1 MWVDGAHPELR
12 TDEQRPL
19 AHAPDPARVVC
30 DFWGQADAVVAH
42 GQNDAAIVVRLE
54 GDHDLASL
62 RVAHDVGEALLGDAV
77 DDQLLLGGEREV
89 AGEPS
94 LDLEPRP
101 LGDRRAKGQQRALE
115 PELVERLGAESAGDQ
130 PDLFRRLTRSFAEP
144 DDVFADFLGSAPRE
158 RLATQDQ
165 PRQELADLVVQLPRD
180 APPLGFLGGQSAAPA
195 VAPLALEAVEH
206 RIECFSQR
214 DDLLVAGGGV
224 DPLSRGERVDLVH
237 DVGQGLQRRQC
248 SSEEGVEEHQRHGE
262 AAQDHRQLRERR
274 RHRHRDRRQHQPGDG
289 EADHRHVGEEQPAE
303 QGRTA
308 RTTHA
313 TRLTLG
319 DGWCGAVDGR
329 SRLSESLQA
338 YADVFRNPQLRRIEL
353 ALVGS
358 ITGDWAYAIALSVF
372 AYEHGGT
379 AAVGLVA
386 LLRFW
391 PSAAAAPFLSILG
404 DRYRRERVMVTCDLL
419 RALAIGGAA
428 ATALLDGPPLLAIGL
443 AVSVQLIAT
452 AFRPAQAALLPSL
465 ATRPE
470 ELTAANV
477 ASSSIES
484 VGSFAGPALGGLLLA
499 LTSTGVVFASTSLA
513 FLWSALMVSRIRGG
527 ARPERS
533 ESGGLRH
540 ELLAGVR
547 AIGSES
553 RLRLLVGLYGAQTL
567 VAGALNVLIVVTS
580 LRVLDEGR
588 AGVGYLNA
596 AVGVGGVIG
605 AGAAIALVG
614 RKRLASDFGLGLV
627 SGGFRSR
634 SSACGRRPRSPC
646 SCSASSGSGTRSWT
660 SPA

>member
-1 MWVDGAHPELR
+1 MEIAIN
-12 TDEQRPL
+12 
-19 AHAPDPARVVC
+19 
-30 DFWGQADAVVAH
+30 VAM
-42 GQNDAAIVVRLE
+42 L
-54 GDHDLASL
+54 
-62 RVAHDVGEALLGDAV
+62 
-77 DDQLLLGGEREV
+77 
-89 AGEPS
+89 
-94 LDLEPRP
+94 
-101 LGDRRAKGQQRALE
+101 
-115 PELVERLGAESAGDQ
+115 
-130 PDLFRRLTRSFAEP
+130 
-144 DDVFADFLGSAPRE
+144 
-158 RLATQDQ
+158 
-165 PRQELADLVVQLPRD
+165 
-180 APPLGFLGGQSAAPA
+180 
-195 VAPLALEAVEH
+195 
-206 RIECFSQR
+206 
-214 DDLLVAGGGV
+214 
-224 DPLSRGERVDLVH
+224 
-237 DVGQGLQRRQC
+237 
-248 SSEEGVEEHQRHGE
+248 
-262 AAQDHRQLRERR
+262 
-274 RHRHRDRRQHQPGDG
+274 
-289 EADHRHVGEEQPAE
+289 
-303 QGRTA
+303 
-308 RTTHA
+308 
-313 TRLTLG
+313 
-319 DGWCGAVDGR
+319 GAVDGR

-338 YADVFRNPQLRRIEL
+338 YRDVFRNPQLRRIEL

-391 PSAAAAPFLSILG
+391 PSAAAAPFLSMLG

-428 ATALLDGPPLLAIGL
+428 ATALLGGPPLLAIGL

-527 ARPERS
+527 ARPERG
-533 ESGGLRH
+533 ESGGLAH
-540 ELLAGVR
+540 ELLAGAR
-547 AIGSES
+547 AIGGES
-553 RLRLLVGLYGAQTL
+553 RLRLIVGLYGAQTL

-627 SGGFRSR
+627 FWGLPIVLLGVWPQTAFAVFLLGLVGIGNTIVDVAGLTVLQRTVADDVLARVFGVLESLLLATIGLGAILAPAAVALLGPRGALIAFGALLPVLAVLASPKLRALDASAVTPTRQLELLSAIPMFRPLPPQTLERLAGRLQPVHVPAGGIVVRKGEAGDRFYVVVDGELDVAVDGKPAPPLGPGSHFGEIALLRDVPRTATVQARTEVELFALDRDEFIASVTGHPQSR
-634 SSACGRRPRSPC
+634 AEADAVIGARLGSLRAGA
-646 SCSASSGSGTRSWT
+646 ASV
-660 SPA
+660 